1 MVARRVARTG
11 LLGVA
16 GIALLTSVS
25 CSSTGGESASS
36 TSSPSTT
43 SGGGAGSTTSTA
55 APTTTGK
62 AAANE
67 TTTTA
72 GAATDEFK
80 TSALRA
86 YLAQNDPAAAEA
98 ISPSGGITISDSQSE
113 PRRGS
118 VTIAMVDGSA
128 QDAALAMCET
138 VSAWAYPLKSEAT
151 VQIKVGDAIV
161 VKRVSEAGSCAPS
174 SGG

>member
-86 YLAQNDPAAAEA
+86 YLAQMFPHVPEWKYNPDEIWPNEQGFCARWFLDM
-98 ISPSGGITISDSQSE
+98 GGA
-113 PRRGS
+113 RMRGFDF
-118 VTIAMVDGSA
+118 VILKDGLI
-128 QDAALAMCET
+128 QHNEVYT
-138 VSAWAYPLKSEAT
+138 VA
-151 VQIKVGDAIV
+151 V
-161 VKRVSEAGSCAPS
+161 
-174 SGG
+174 